1 MQRVVRKQREVV
13 MIHIWV
19 FLLLPLI
26 VARSI
31 MAGSVVSRQDQ
42 EAQDAVEGDQKAATT
57 VGWVPIEEESSAI
70 QFDSTTIT
78 TTTTSTTSSSLPSTS
93 SPSPSTLP
101 PSSLASTTASYTT
114 TSFKDAQIQYR
125 PLSAA
130 AKSSNEDVPMPMI
143 DIQLPFNNHTHIVT
157 WLDPKTMK
165 PKSKPERSAM
175 QKEDAESKPKKAKRR
190 GRPRIYNIRPAPLFP
205 VVMLKIYETDHPNV
219 TLMVNDKSS
228 SRVKR
233 GAPPSWQKEPSTTMP
248 SSNHYCGGDFT
259 DLSGILRSPGY
270 PLYYPNN
277 KECRYRIA
285 LPDNYTIKFSCD
297 DFGLQG
303 RNGTECAHD
312 VLTILEGT
320 SSLAAETND
329 TAVIGKFCGAQ
340 GPAIST
346 DTNKMTVVFKS
357 NHLFRYQ
364 GFKCRYRAIQPNGIA
379 VINSFGDTGADSEE
393 DPLNYLN
400 GAGDQVV
407 YANNFFSGQTSE
419 CQNAAT
425 HTETAS
431 NGDDPNYTGANL
443 FGGLWSGTCGTS
455 NIFQNSVSSRIVG
468 GEETAE
474 HQYPWMVS
482 ILREC
487 GNEFCH
493 VCGGT
498 IISPAWILTSA
509 HCVSSVPIEE
519 MGILLGD
526 HNLYELSYEQKFVR
540 AAEKVTHPDF
550 SEPTI
555 LNNDIGLVRLEN
567 DVAFTKFI
575 SPLCLPPEGETGF
588 GTSAYGDGNSSTL
601 DTSGLNIVGHN
612 ATVIGWGAIDD
623 GGSYPDGLHE
633 VDVQI
638 LNNQV
643 CSDLYGPMIT
653 ETMMCTSGS
662 NGRGSCYGDSGGP
675 ALVKDVDG
683 SFVQVGIV
691 SFGASNG
698 CEDGYPSGQVLV
710 HKFIDWIQHVTGL
723 IV

>member
-1 MQRVVRKQREVV
+1 VV
-13 MIHIWV
+13 
-19 FLLLPLI
+19 P
-26 VARSI
+26 
-31 MAGSVVSRQDQ
+31 RQ
-42 EAQDAVEGDQKAATT
+42 EDAVDEDQNTSTT
-57 VGWVPIEEESSAI
+57 VGWVAIEEESSAT

-78 TTTTSTTSSSLPSTS
+78 TTATTTTSSSLPSS
-93 SPSPSTLP
+93 RV
-101 PSSLASTTASYTT
+101 STTAGYTT

-125 PLSAA
+125 PLSANP
-130 AKSSNEDVPMPMI
+130 NEDEPMPMI

-157 WLDPKTMK
+157 WLDPKTLR
-165 PKSKPERSAM
+165 PKTKPERQSVDGA
-175 QKEDAESKPKKAKRR
+175 KGESLRR
-190 GRPRIYNIRPAPLFP
+190 PRPRIYNIRPAPLFP
-205 VVMLKIYETDHPNV
+205 VVVRKVYETDHPNV
-219 TLMVNDKSS
+219 TIMVKDKTKE
-228 SRVKR
+228 RVKR
-233 GAPPSWQKEPSTTMP
+233 GAPPSLTSGGNMMP

-285 LPDNYTIKFSCD
+285 LPENYTIKFSCD

-303 RNGTECAHD
+303 RNGSECSYDA
-312 VLTILEGT
+312 LTIMEG
-320 SSLAAETND
+320 SSSALAAASHGEAND

-346 DTNKMTVVFKS
+346 ETNKMTVVFKS
-357 NHLFRYQ
+357 DHLFRYQ

-379 VINSFGDTGADSEE
+379 VINSFGDSGGDSDS
-393 DPLNYLN
+393 DPMSYLN
-400 GAGDQVV
+400 GDNQVV
-407 YANNFFSGQTSE
+407 YANNFFSGQASE

-431 NGDDPNYTGANL
+431 NGEDPNYSGANV

-455 NIFQNSVSSRIVG
+455 NLFKNSPSDRIVG
-468 GEETAE
+468 GSVTEE

-540 AAEKVTHPDF
+540 AAEKVVHPDF

-567 DVAFTKFI
+567 EVAFTKFI
-575 SPLCLPPEGETGF
+575 SPLCLPPPGETGF

-601 DTSGLNIVGHN
+601 DTSGLNIVGKN

-623 GGSYPDGLHE
+623 DGSYPDGLHE

-675 ALVKDVDG
+675 ALVEDVDG

-710 HKFIDWIQHVTGL
+710 HKFIDWIQHITGL
-723 IV
+723 HI